1 MGYHEKKRRMARK
14 PKVQARVSHDLKA
27 AVEDYADERED
38 ISNPEAVR
46 ELLRTGL
53 AQKGHPVATADGG
66 TLRHDLEEVQNE
78 IRRTGTGTI
87 VAVAYLAVAVLA
99 PPTLPASLGLT
110 AVGILL
116 AVGLWY
122 AGMINLSVFRGD
134 TDE

>member
-1 MGYHEKKRRMARK
+1 MARK

-66 TLRHDLEEVQNE
+66 TLRDDLHGVRTE

-87 VAVAYLAVAVLA
+87 LAVAYLAVAVLT
-99 PPTLPASLGLT
+99 PSTLPASLGLSI
-110 AVGILL
+110 VGILL
-116 AVGLWY
+116 AAGLWY